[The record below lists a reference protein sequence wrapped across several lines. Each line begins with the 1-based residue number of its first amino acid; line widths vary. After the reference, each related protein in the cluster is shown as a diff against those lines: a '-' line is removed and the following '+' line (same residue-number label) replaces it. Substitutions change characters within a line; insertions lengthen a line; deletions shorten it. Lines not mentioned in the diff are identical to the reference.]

1 MDGSVPE
8 AFPQY
13 IGLLVAEKRLQFV
26 LNFSTLIC
34 VCSVKVEFQ
43 ASVMVIGLPTLLNG
57 PWCLSK

>member
-1 MDGSVPE
+1 MDGFVPE

-13 IGLLVAEKRLQFV
+13 NGLLVGENRLQLV
-26 LNFSTLIC
+26 PNSLTLIC